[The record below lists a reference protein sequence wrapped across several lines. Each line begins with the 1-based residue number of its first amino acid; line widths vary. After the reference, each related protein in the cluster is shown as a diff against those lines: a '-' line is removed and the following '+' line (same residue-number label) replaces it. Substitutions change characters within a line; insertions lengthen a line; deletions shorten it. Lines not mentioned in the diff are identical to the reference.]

1 VKLEKPRS
9 ESQKGK
15 MEVLEGR
22 RSKAR
27 RVRLVER
34 RIFEI

>member
-1 VKLEKPRS
+1 
-9 ESQKGK
+9 

-34 RIFEI
+34 RIFEIWGLWFL